1 MRERPP
7 VRSAPLAARR
17 FCLDCQ
23 GASPGAVRGCADRAC
38 PLWEWRLPP
47 AAREASEAGGACSVT
62 ARAVLRAI
70 RRQCVTCAGS
80 RGDVR
85 ACAAREDCAL
95 WSYRFGVRP
104 RTYREVRRRFFAPRE
119 LDLPLSPAA
128 ARPGTAE
135 DFFRAPAPVLTV
147 KACPQHGDIP
157 AKTV

>member
-7 VRSAPLAARR
+7 LRSAALAARR

-23 GASPGAVRGCADRAC
+23 GASPGAVRGCADPAC
-38 PLWEWRLPP
+38 PLWQWRLPP
-47 AAREASEAGGACSVT
+47 ASRGAAATDGACSGMT
-62 ARAVLRAI
+62 RAVLRAI

-85 ACAAREDCAL
+85 SCTAREDCAL

-119 LDLPLSPAA
+119 LDLPL
-128 ARPGTAE
+128 
-135 DFFRAPAPVLTV
+135 APVDPGPGG
-147 KACPQHGDIP
+147 A
-157 AKTV
+157 

>member
-1 MRERPP
+1 MRERTPL
-7 VRSAPLAARR
+7 RSAALAARR

-23 GASPGAVRGCADRAC
+23 GASPGAVRGCADTGC

-47 AAREASEAGGACSVT
+47 AGRETPGDAGACSVT

-119 LDLPLSPAA
+119 LDLPLAPAQPA
-128 ARPGTAE
+128 GTE
-135 DFFRAPAPVLTV
+135 DFLRAPAPVPTV
-147 KACPQHGDIP
+147 KA
-157 AKTV
+157 